1 MEGVNTLVLI
11 VMEVTLVHV
20 MMDTHWIWM
29 IKDAQV
35 SDSVVAKGLLKFL
48 KLQQVKARLLSFYDQ
63 CMQ

>member
-11 VMEVTLVHV
+11 AMEVTLVHV

-35 SDSVVAKGLLKFL
+35 SDSVVAK
-48 KLQQVKARLLSFYDQ
+48 
-63 CMQ
+63 